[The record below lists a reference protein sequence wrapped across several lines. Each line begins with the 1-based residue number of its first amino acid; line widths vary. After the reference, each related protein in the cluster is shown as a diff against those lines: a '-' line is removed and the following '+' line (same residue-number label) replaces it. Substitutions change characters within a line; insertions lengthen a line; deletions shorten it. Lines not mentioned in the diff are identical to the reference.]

1 MHPIICTIGPFSV
14 YSYGFMLV
22 VAFSVSSWLAGQQ
35 AKRQN
40 INPGIIFNLLFEV
53 FIFGVIG
60 ARIFYVIENINYYFK
75 NPLEIIMLQYGGLSW
90 FGGLI
95 LGIISGAIYLRKK
108 RLEIYKTLDLVIPY
122 VALGQAVGRI
132 GCLLNG
138 CCFGK
143 ASAHGIYFEAH
154 KLTLLPVQ
162 IYSSIMLLIIFIVLR
177 LLQNKIRLP
186 GQIFFIYLLLYSSKR
201 FFIEFWRAD
210 NPVIYFGLTLFQVLS
225 IMVFCVSLT
234 KLILIWEKEKGKA
247 FNVLTTISLF
257 LPLLFSCTF
266 ALM

>member
-1 MHPIICTIGPFSV
+1 MHPVICTIGPFSV

-22 VAFSVSSWLAGQQ
+22 VAFSVCSWLACQQ

-40 INPGIIFNLLFEV
+40 INPEIIFNLLFEV

-60 ARIFYVIENINYYFK
+60 ARIFYVMENISYYFK

-95 LGIISGAIYLRKK
+95 SGVISGAIYLRKK

-122 VALGQAVGRI
+122 VALGQAFGRI

-162 IYSSIMLLIIFIVLR
+162 IYSSIMLFIIFIVLR
-177 LLQNKIRLP
+177 LMQNKARLA
-186 GQIFFIYLLLYSSKR
+186 GQIFFLYLLLYSIKR
-201 FFIEFWRAD
+201 FFIEFLRAD
-210 NPVIYFGLTLFQVLS
+210 NPVIFFGLTLFQVLS
-225 IMVFCVSLT
+225 ILIFCASLI
-234 KLILIWEKEKGKA
+234 KIILISKRKK
-247 FNVLTTISLF
+247 
-257 LPLLFSCTF
+257 
-266 ALM
+266 